1 MQRYSY
7 LAIDAKG
14 ARVSGE
20 IEASDP
26 DAVVARLTAQG
37 LRVESVRLAADLPAP
52 TSHEGLP
59 ASRLSATDLRE
70 VGGHISEIV
79 SAGLPLEA
87 GLAAVAEE
95 FPRGRVRR
103 ALLAIVRD
111 LETGSDLES
120 ALKARRTPPYLP
132 ALVRAGQRSGRTG
145 EILENFIAGSQVVS
159 DLRQTL
165 WIGLAYPLGLL
176 LFLIPLGLFLQLKII
191 PQFTAIFAG
200 FEIRLPAI
208 TMILLTVS
216 EFIDSHGWEAL
227 GIAAGVVV
235 LVLVVFRLSLGEIGT
250 RRLLCSIPVIGQ
262 FLRWIA
268 LARFAP
274 VLSLL
279 IEARVPLD
287 EALLL
292 AGDAAGDAEIRDD
305 CGKLAAV
312 VQAGLPLEEA
322 VLEVKRFPASF
333 VRALSWE
340 RRHEAFPEV
349 LQSMA
354 DMYAGRAR
362 AFVALLMA
370 VLPSVLVTLVGFT
383 IGFVVLALFMPL
395 IELLNKLS

>member
-1 MQRYSY
+1 MPLYTY
-7 LAIDAKG
+7 IAFDAQG
-14 ARVSGE
+14 AQVSGE

-37 LRVESVRLAADLPAP
+37 LRIESVRLATEPYAPGRPAGEQGP
-52 TSHEGLP
+52 
-59 ASRLSATDLRE
+59 RLSASDLRE

-103 ALLAIVRD
+103 ALQAIVRD
-111 LETGSDLES
+111 LETGTDLETS
-120 ALKARRTPPYLP
+120 LKAHRTPAYLP
-132 ALVRAGQRSGRTG
+132 ALVRAGQRSGRTA
-145 EILENFIAGSQVVS
+145 EVLENFIAGSQVVS
-159 DLRQTL
+159 DLRHTV

-176 LFLIPLGLFLQLKII
+176 LFLLPLGLFLQMKII
-191 PQFTAIFAG
+191 PQFMSIFAG
-200 FEIRLPAI
+200 FDVRLPAI

-216 EFIDSHGWEAL
+216 ESLNDFGWQAL
-227 GIAAGVVV
+227 GILVVV
-235 LVLVVFRLSLGEIGT
+235 VATTLVVIRLSLGAVRT
-250 RRLLCSIPVIGQ
+250 RRLVCTIPVIGP

-268 LARFAP
+268 MARFAP

-292 AGDAAGDAEIRDD
+292 AGEAAGDAEICED
-305 CGKLAAV
+305 CGKLAACV
-312 VQAGLPLEEA
+312 RAGLPLEEA
-322 VLEVKRFPASF
+322 VHEVKRFPASF

-340 RRHEAFPEV
+340 RRHEGFPEV

-362 AFVALLMA
+362 AFVALLVA
-370 VLPSVLVTLVGFT
+370 TLPYILVTAVGFG
-383 IGFVVLALFMPL
+383 IGFVVIALFMPL

>member
-1 MQRYSY
+1 MPRYAY
-7 LAIDAKG
+7 IAFDAQG

-37 LRVESVRLAADLPAP
+37 LRIESVRLA
-52 TSHEGLP
+52 TEGYAAGALAGESGP
-59 ASRLSATDLRE
+59 RLSSADLRE
-70 VGGHISEIV
+70 VGSHISEIV

-103 ALLAIVRD
+103 ALQAIVRD
-111 LETGSDLES
+111 LETGTDLETS
-120 ALKARRTPPYLP
+120 LKAHRTPAYLP
-132 ALVRAGQRSGRTG
+132 ALVRAGQRSGRTA
-145 EILENFIAGSQVVS
+145 EVLENFITGSQVVS
-159 DLRQTL
+159 DLRHTV

-176 LFLIPLGLFLQLKII
+176 LFLFPLALFLQMKII
-191 PQFTAIFAG
+191 PQFKAIFEG

-208 TMILLTVS
+208 TMIMLSISTFL
-216 EFIDSHGWEAL
+216 ESHGWEAL
-227 GIAAGVVV
+227 GTFVFVVV
-235 LVLVVFRLSLGEIGT
+235 LTLAAIRLSLGEVGT
-250 RRLLCSIPVIGQ
+250 RRLVCNIPVVGP

-268 LARFAP
+268 MARFAP

-292 AGDAAGDAEIRDD
+292 AGEAAGDAEIRED
-305 CGKLAAV
+305 CGKLAACV
-312 VQAGLPLEEA
+312 RAGQPLEEA
-322 VLEVKRFPASF
+322 VHEVKRFPASF

-340 RRHEAFPEV
+340 RRHEGFPEV

-370 VLPSVLVTLVGFT
+370 TMPYFLMALVGGVV
-383 IGFVVLALFMPL
+383 GFVVIALFMPL